1 MFAPFDESEEMAM
14 FRDTVRR
21 FADGEVAPL
30 AERIER
36 EDRVPDELIA
46 RMGEMGL
53 LQIAVPEEYGGPGG
67 NIEMTCVAK
76 EEIARHS
83 AAASHYVGATSIA
96 MALPIAAF
104 GTKAQ
109 KDRYLPEVATGKIVS
124 AIALTEPQTG
134 SDVSGIKTSARRDGG
149 DWVIKGQKVYITK
162 AAKADYILTFAR
174 TSDDPYKGISSFI
187 VPGKSKGLEIA
198 KGSEKLGLR
207 GVDNNTVFFDDVRVP
222 AENLLGEEG
231 RGFLNA
237 MTVLNF
243 NRPTVGAAAVGVA
256 QGALDAAI
264 AYARERVQFGRPIA
278 DFQAIQHML
287 ADMAIQIQAARGLV
301 REAARVSDARG
312 DMKKISTMSSMAKTF
327 ASDMCMK
334 VTIDAVQIFGG
345 AGFFKDHPV
354 ERMMRDAKIFQIYE
368 GTNQIQRNIIAK
380 NILAQ

>member
-1 MFAPFDESEEMAM
+1 MFAPFDESEEMSM
-14 FRDTVRR
+14 FRETMRR
-21 FADGEVAPL
+21 FAENEVAPV
-30 AERIER
+30 ADMIDR
-36 EDRVPDELIA
+36 EDKVPDALVT

-53 LQIAVPEEYGGPGG
+53 LQIAVPEEFGGPGG
-67 NIEMTCVAK
+67 NIEMTCIAK
-76 EEIARHS
+76 EEVARHS

-104 GTKAQ
+104 GTQAQ
-109 KDRYLPEVATGKIVS
+109 KERYLPEVATGKVVS

-134 SDVSGIKTSARRDGG
+134 SDVSGIKTTARRDG
-149 DWVIKGQKVYITK
+149 DHYVIKGQKVYITK

-187 VPGKSKGLEIA
+187 VPTTTPGIEIA

-207 GVDNNTVFFDDVRVP
+207 GIDNNTVFYDDVRVP
-222 AENLLGEEG
+222 AENMLGEEG

-256 QGALDAAI
+256 QGALDVAI
-264 AYARERVQFGRPIA
+264 AYAKERVQFGRPIA
-278 DFQAIQHML
+278 EFQAIQHML
-287 ADMAIQIQAARGLV
+287 AEMAIQIQAARGLV
-301 REAARVSDARG
+301 RDAARVSDARG

-327 ASDMCMK
+327 ASDICMK
-334 VTIDAVQIFGG
+334 VTVDAVQVFGG

-380 NILAQ
+380 NLLA